1 VAGRYHSSVV
11 VPRLSFPV
19 VELFGVG
26 NMPRIWLLIAGL
38 LGASGVGLGAYQAHG
53 LEKMLARRELSREV
67 IERRLDNCDTA
78 AKYQLFHALA
88 LLGIAS
94 LDGRRPSRWLKVS
107 ASLFTAG
114 VVAFSGGLY
123 LIVFAGTAVHWAIV
137 PTGGLLLI
145 LGWMA
150 LAATAASRAS
160 E

>member
-1 VAGRYHSSVV
+1 
-11 VPRLSFPV
+11 
-19 VELFGVG
+19 
-26 NMPRIWLLIAGL
+26 MPRIWLLIAGL

-53 LEKMLARRELSREV
+53 LEKMLTRRDLSREV

-94 LDGRRPSRWLKVS
+94 LAERRPSRLLVAS

-123 LIVFAGTAVHWAIV
+123 LIVFAGTPVHWAIV

-145 LGWMA
+145 LGWLA
-150 LAATAASRAS
+150 LAATAVPRRSA
-160 E
+160 